1 MADPEAKK
9 GLNISTF
16 ASPII
21 SCLEDQ
27 NTKVC
32 NGATALLPTI
42 IQSIGIDSPLEESS
56 NLKPVSQNKVI
67 QMMESCRIAAPVK
80 APAPKGLPGR
90 IGSKVPPQQATTK

>member
-9 GLNISTF
+9 GLNLSTF

-21 SCLEDQ
+21 SCLEDW
-27 NTKVC
+27 NTEVC
-32 NGATALLPTI
+32 NSATALLPKI
-42 IQSIGIDSPLEESS
+42 VQSIGIDSPLEGYS

-67 QMMESCRIAAPVK
+67 PMMETCRLAAPVK